1 MRTFPKKSLK
11 NILLFGAG
19 KSATCLIEYLTN
31 GDHLNLT
38 VCDADI
44 ELARSKIGSATNA
57 EAVSIDVKHDEDRA
71 GLISSADIVISMLPP
86 TLHFLVAKD
95 CVQFGKHLLT
105 ASYIDDD
112 IRSLAPEIEKK
123 GLFFL
128 CEMGLDPGIDHMSA
142 LNLIHKIKNEGG
154 NITSFKSHCGG
165 LVAPQSDDNPWHY
178 KISWNP
184 RNIVLAGKDGAVYR
198 RDKVERSI
206 PYNSVFK
213 DCPEINIPNLYP
225 LCWYPNRNSLS
236 YIDLYDLHDVN
247 TFIRTTLRH
256 PAFCKGWY
264 ELVNIGLTDTSD
276 HEKIKNCKTFAD
288 WFRVKTKPFPYET
301 EFQQQ
306 ISFLGIESDHSL
318 PHAFD
323 SSADILQHLLETKLK
338 MQDHDKDLIVMLHEI
353 EYVLNGEKKNIS
365 SSLIVTGED
374 NRRTAM
380 AKTVGLPLGITIKL
394 MLQRRLKLTGLHIPV
409 LLEIY
414 DLVLP
419 ELEKNGICFKEI

>member
-1 MRTFPKKSLK
+1 MK
-11 NILLFGAG
+11 
-19 KSATCLIEYLTN
+19 LI
-31 GDHLNLT
+31 

-44 ELARSKIGSATNA
+44 ELARTKIGNA
-57 EAVSIDVKHDEDRA
+57 SNAVAVSVDVLHDEERA
-71 GLISSADIVISMLPP
+71 GLIASADIVISMLPP

-95 CVQFGKHLLT
+95 CVQYGKHLLT
-105 ASYIDDD
+105 ASYVDDQ
-112 IRSLAPEIEKK
+112 IRSLSTEIEKK

-142 LNLIHKIKNEGG
+142 LNLFHKIKNQGG

-165 LVAPQSDDNPWHY
+165 LVATESDNNPWHY

-198 RDKVERSI
+198 KDKQESSI
-206 PYNSVFK
+206 AYNRIFK
-213 DCPEINIPNLYP
+213 DCPDISIPGLYP

-256 PAFCKGWY
+256 PAFCRGWHK
-264 ELVNIGLTDTSD
+264 LVNMGLTDTAD
-276 HEKIKNCKTFAD
+276 HERIKECKTYAD
-288 WFRVKTKPFPYET
+288 WFQMKIKPFVSSDKDWTNYMHMYIT
-301 EFQQQ
+301 DKYKDEFHKQ
-306 ISFLGIESDHSL
+306 INFLGIESNVAL
-318 PHAFD
+318 PDGFG
-323 SSADILQHLLETKLK
+323 SSADILQHVLESKLK

-353 EYVLNGEKKNIS
+353 EYELNGEKKNIS

-380 AKTVGLPLGITIKL
+380 AKTVGLPLGIAVKL
-394 MLQRRLKLTGLHIPV
+394 MLQEKLKLTGLHIPV
-409 LLEIY
+409 LPEIY
-414 DLVLP
+414 NLVLP
-419 ELEKNGICFKEI
+419 ELEKNGISFTELSADR